1 MTTYKVHK
9 HRDKGISRHSKQY
22 SVDADKVA
30 IEEGGV
36 LVFYE
41 KPGTGETLESVAGE
55 DKIVSAFSEWSY
67 VEKD

>member
-9 HRDKGISRHSKQY
+9 HRGKAVSKYPEEY
-22 SVDADKVA
+22 SVDADKIK
-30 IEEGGV
+30 IEDGGV

-41 KPGTGETLESVAGE
+41 KPGTGETLESVTGE